1 MQYTVLSI
9 ITSFRINPEALFSS
23 TEKADMFSMGY
34 RDFGYMYSLFG
45 DLVIFS
51 SDDEALR
58 LRGILHKIFKP
69 EEVTRYMSQVDIV
82 STRLLNTIN
91 DKDIVIP
98 YKMFKLLTTQICLS
112 LFLGLEME
120 SAKEE
125 AKAIIELT
133 ITHWHGRC

>member
-1 MQYTVLSI
+1 
-9 ITSFRINPEALFSS
+9 
-23 TEKADMFSMGY
+23 MFSMGY

-69 EEVTRYMSQVDIV
+69 EEVTRYMSQVEIV

-91 DKDIVIP
+91 DQDIVIP
-98 YKMFKLLTTQICLS
+98 YKMFKQLTTQICLS